1 MATRTISV
9 FECDIQNDGTEATTQ
24 RTFSVQGRDFQIDLC
39 DKDGD
44 KFDAAMAPWIT
55 AARQTGGR
63 HKAPTSLT
71 ESGPASTPS
80 ASRGSRKNSE
90 SAAIREWAAKKGVEV
105 SARGVI
111 AQSVRDAYH
120 KDVNKTA

>member
-39 DKDGD
+39 DKDAD
-44 KFDAAMAPWIT
+44 KFDAAMEPWT
-55 AARQTGGR
+55 AAARQTGGR

-71 ESGPASTPS
+71 ESGPVSTSSPRS
-80 ASRGSRKNSE
+80 SRKNSDA
-90 SAAIREWAAKKGVEV
+90 AAIREWAAKKGVEV

-111 AQSVRDAYH
+111 AQSVRDAYYEDQS
-120 KDVNKTA
+120 KSA